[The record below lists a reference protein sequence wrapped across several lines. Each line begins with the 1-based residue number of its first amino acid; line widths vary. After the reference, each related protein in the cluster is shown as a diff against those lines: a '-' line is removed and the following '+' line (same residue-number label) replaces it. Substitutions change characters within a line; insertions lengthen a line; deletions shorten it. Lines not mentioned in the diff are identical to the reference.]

1 MSALSELGRVGLTAV
16 GDSPEQADAIYRRAE
31 RILTDEAARA
41 LTSPRSRPSEPRA
54 SAYCVPIV
62 EACGRIRSS
71 SICTTCQAPAQAAR
85 SLGLDAQVPIVAL
98 LPRESPSGTPGA
110 SAHHAYRLP
119 AHPAAPARRTRILP
133 VAQTLAMDEVQQ
145 FLTHYPMPLT
155 VISGQSHTALC
166 AAHFA
171 LVASGTA
178 TLEAGLIGTPMVVVY
193 KLHPIT
199 AWLARRVL
207 CIPYI
212 GLVNI
217 VAGRPVVPELLQE
230 ALCPQ
235 TLAALA
241 LHCLEHPEVAQYVR
255 QISHPPPDTGHGGRC
270 TTCRV
275 VCRTVFAGSRDARCT
290 QRCKGNVPQQ
300 RGLVSSLATACLV
313 RLLVWGLRLLYS
325 TLRSEHVQQYF
336 EQRAW
341 HGGTPVLLAFWHG
354 RMLVFSASLPSSAV
368 YDPGEP

>member
-1 MSALSELGRVGLTAV
+1 V
-16 GDSPEQADAIYRRAE
+16 
-31 RILTDEAARA
+31 
-41 LTSPRSRPSEPRA
+41 
-54 SAYCVPIV
+54 
-62 EACGRIRSS
+62 
-71 SICTTCQAPAQAAR
+71 AP
-85 SLGLDAQVPIVAL
+85 
-98 LPRESPSGTPGA
+98 
-110 SAHHAYRLP
+110 
-119 AHPAAPARRTRILP
+119 
-133 VAQTLAMDEVQQ
+133 TLAIDEVQQ

-178 TLEAGLIGTPMVVVY
+178 TLEAGLIGTPMVIVY
-193 KLHPIT
+193 KMHPIT

-255 QISHPPPDTGHGGRC
+255 QELASSARRWAWGSAR
-270 TTCRV
+270 RAAAYQA
-275 VCRTVFAGSRDARCT
+275 VFAGSRDARCYNGA
-290 QRCKGNVPQQ
+290 RNARSNEVWSPLAYGR
-300 RGLVSSLATACLV
+300 RGALA
-313 RLLVWGLRLLYS
+313 RLGLRLLYC
-325 TLRSEHVQQYF
+325 TLRSEHCNSTLSSGRGMGTRRFTGCLAWTGAVF
-336 EQRAW
+336 LHRCQRQ
-341 HGGTPVLLAFWHG
+341 
-354 RMLVFSASLPSSAV
+354 R
-368 YDPGEP
+368 